1 MEKLVNL
8 LNDESGQTTIE
19 WIVLSIMIAV
29 AIVTIAL
36 TFIDA
41 ITEVI
46 NLIKDKILAFID
58 AISF

>member
-1 MEKLVNL
+1 MEKMVQLF
-8 LNDESGQTTIE
+8 NDESGQTTVE

-41 ITEVI
+41 ITSVI
-46 NLIKDKILAFID
+46 EKIKEKILDFID

>member
-1 MEKLVNL
+1 MDKLVHL
-8 LNDESGQTTIE
+8 LNDESGQTTVE

-41 ITEVI
+41 VTAVI
-46 NLIKDKILAFID
+46 EKIKDKILDFID